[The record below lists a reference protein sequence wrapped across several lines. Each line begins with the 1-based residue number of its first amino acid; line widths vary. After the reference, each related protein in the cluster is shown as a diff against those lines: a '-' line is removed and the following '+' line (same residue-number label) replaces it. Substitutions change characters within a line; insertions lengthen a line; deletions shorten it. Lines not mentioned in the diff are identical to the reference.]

1 VSHTIMV
8 VDDDPDDMEITR
20 RILARTRREMIVTQV
35 PRGETALALLRE
47 SRELPSLMLLD
58 LKMPGM
64 SGIDTLRRMRE
75 DEGLKHIPVVIVT
88 NSTLESDRNAALNAG
103 ADGFIHKDFDMDQ
116 FGRDMKALL
125 DRWLKDE

>member
-1 VSHTIMV
+1 MSHTIMV

-47 SRELPSLMLLD
+47 SGELPSIMLLD

-75 DEGLKHIPVVIVT
+75 DEGLRHIPVIIVT
-88 NSTLESDRNAALNAG
+88 NSALESDRNAALNAG

-116 FGRDMKALL
+116 FSRDMNSLL
-125 DRWLKDE
+125 DRWLKDK

>member
-1 VSHTIMV
+1 MSHTIMV

-47 SRELPSLMLLD
+47 SGELPSIMLLD

-75 DEGLKHIPVVIVT
+75 DEGLRHIPVVIVT
-88 NSTLESDRNAALNAG
+88 NSSLESDRNAALNAG

-116 FGRDMKALL
+116 FIRDMNSLL
-125 DRWLKDE
+125 DRWLKDK

>member
-1 VSHTIMV
+1 MAPTIMV

-47 SRELPSLMLLD
+47 SGELPSLMLLD

-64 SGIDTLRRMRE
+64 SGIDTLRRIRE

-116 FGRDMKALL
+116 FSRDMKSLL
-125 DRWLKDE
+125 DRWLKDK